1 MSEPKPPSPPTA
13 SERPA
18 AASQAE
24 KAARHAPDHE
34 IAPHEKRAIGAETSR
49 EEDA

>member
-1 MSEPKPPSPPTA
+1 MSEPKPPESSTPQD
-13 SERPA
+13 RPA

-24 KAARHAPDHE
+24 KAARHASDHE

>member
-1 MSEPKPPSPPTA
+1 MAEQDPPTTPPRQD
-13 SERPA
+13 RPA

-24 KAARHAPDHE
+24 KAARRASDAE
-34 IAPHEKRAIGAETSR
+34 IAPHEKRKIGAETSR

>member
-1 MSEPKPPSPPTA
+1 MSEPKPPAPSTRPD
-13 SERPA
+13 RPA

-24 KAARHAPDHE
+24 KAARRAPDHQ
-34 IAPHEKRAIGAETSR
+34 IAPHEKRTIGAETSR